1 MFNSINLDID
11 LAFYNVLKIFSNML
25 RYELKMLIILNLR
38 IKLPAFQQHFLLI
51 FFIKSPEK
59 GRNSKGDNDFQ
70 IKMAAPLLRGSEN
83 ELVHD
88 C

>member
-1 MFNSINLDID
+1 MTVENVDYFKFKVKITCIPTAFSFN
-11 LAFYNVLKIFSNML
+11 
-25 RYELKMLIILNLR
+25 
-38 IKLPAFQQHFLLI
+38 

-70 IKMAAPLLRGSEN
+70 IKMAVPLLRGSKS